1 MKKIFLYVVV
11 LLVVCSQITR
21 LWGFLTLDEEQ
32 EVKNLIENVEKLN
45 ASTDLNYV
53 RETSS
58 DYLEIVEDNL
68 DWFKKEQ
75 SDSLILVLENLKLKF
90 SEEELIEKQFHP
102 WDASHIK
109 LESYIKKNLM
119 KDPESYEHVETGY
132 TLENGS
138 LYVQTKIRG
147 NNSFGGKSRMKVF
160 AKCNKENGE
169 IIEIISVDDNY

>member
-1 MKKIFLYVVV
+1 M
-11 LLVVCSQITR
+11 
-21 LWGFLTLDEEQ
+21 
-32 EVKNLIENVEKLN
+32 
-45 ASTDLNYV
+45 
-53 RETSS
+53 RETST

-75 SDSLILVLENLKLKF
+75 SDSLILVLEDLKIKF

-119 KDPESYEHVETGY
+119 KDPESYEHVETRY
-132 TLENGS
+132 YLENGY
-138 LYVQTKIRG
+138 LNVQTKIRG

>member
-21 LWGFLTLDEEQ
+21 LWDFLTLDEEQ

-53 RETSS
+53 RETSL

-75 SDSLILVLENLKLKF
+75 SDSLILVLKNLKIKF

>member
-75 SDSLILVLENLKLKF
+75 SDSLILVLKNLKIKF

>member
-11 LLVVCSQITR
+11 FKVEVGKINQELQSVAVKDLLKQAYKAS
-21 LWGFLTLDEEQ
+21 E
-32 EVKNLIENVEKLN
+32 
-45 ASTDLNYV
+45 STDLNYV
-53 RETSS
+53 KDTF
-58 DYLEIVEDNL
+58 L
-68 DWFKKEQ
+68 DFCKNQTLKNALIKEQ
-75 SDSLILVLENLKLKF
+75 SDSLILVLKNLKIKF

>member
-1 MKKIFLYVVV
+1 M
-11 LLVVCSQITR
+11 LVVCSQITR
-21 LWGFLTLDEEQ
+21 LWDFLTLDEEQ

-53 RETSS
+53 RETST

-75 SDSLILVLENLKLKF
+75 SDSLILVLEDLKIKF

-119 KDPESYEHVETGY
+119 KDPESYEHVETRY
-132 TLENGS
+132 YLENGY
-138 LYVQTKIRG
+138 LNVQTKIRG